1 MFGLLA
7 ANAISTTG
15 SMMTLV
21 AIPWFVLQ
29 TTGSAAKT
37 GIATAVAALPVIL
50 GSALGGA
57 LVDRLGFKTASVLA
71 DLGSAA
77 SVILIPLMY
86 HTTGLAFW
94 QLLLFVFLR
103 GLFDSPGNTARTS
116 MLPDLAD
123 RAGLPRSQVNAAS
136 QGIQRGAALL
146 GPAIAGVLIAFI
158 GASHVLWVDAGSFAV
173 SALIVTVAI
182 PGLLVGRADVSRSA
196 GYLSEILDGLRFVR
210 RNGLLLA
217 IALTAAASNFCDGL
231 LTVAAPVY
239 AQDVLG
245 RPIDL
250 GMMFSGLGAGGL
262 TGILLFGRYGTHAS
276 RRLLFGAG
284 FIGVGLAFGTLLLLP
299 GRIGVVA
306 AMFLGGVAAGP
317 INPILLTVFQDHT
330 LPEMRGRIFGLL
342 TAVAWSM
349 IPVGRLLGGYLV
361 EWTGLRVALAVIAA
375 GYLLAGFTASV
386 APIFS
391 RMDR

>member
-1 MFGLLA
+1 
-7 ANAISTTG
+7 
-15 SMMTLV
+15 MMTLV

-37 GIATAVAALPVIL
+37 GITTAVAALPVIL
-50 GSALGGA
+50 GSALGGV

-71 DLGSAA
+71 DIGSAA
-77 SVILIPLMY
+77 SVILIPLVY

-217 IALTAAASNFCDGL
+217 IAMTAAASNFCDGL

-239 AQDVLG
+239 ARDVLG
-245 RPIDL
+245 RSIDL

-262 TGILLFGRYGTHAS
+262 IGILLFGRYGTRVS
-276 RRLLFGAG
+276 RRVLFGAG
-284 FIGVGLAFGTLLLLP
+284 FVGVGLAFSALLLMP
-299 GRIGVVA
+299 GRPGVVS

-342 TAVAWSM
+342 TAVAWSV
-349 IPVGRLLGGYLV
+349 IPVGRLLGGYV
-361 EWTGLRVALAVIAA
+361 IEWMGLRVALAAIAA
-375 GYLLAGFTASV
+375 GYLMAGLTAFV

-391 RMDR
+391 RMDKAVEQHLDTNAG

>member
-1 MFGLLA
+1 
-7 ANAISTTG
+7 
-15 SMMTLV
+15 MMTLV

-37 GIATAVAALPVIL
+37 GITTAVAALPVIL
-50 GSALGGA
+50 GSALGGV

-77 SVILIPLMY
+77 SVILIPLVY

-217 IALTAAASNFCDGL
+217 IAMTAAVTNFCDGL

-239 AQDVLG
+239 ARDVLG
-245 RPIDL
+245 RSIDL

-262 TGILLFGRYGTHAS
+262 IGILLFGRYGTRVS
-276 RRLLFGAG
+276 RRVLFGAG
-284 FIGVGLAFGTLLLLP
+284 FVGVGLAFSALLLMP
-299 GRIGVVA
+299 GRPGVVS

-342 TAVAWSM
+342 TAVAWSV
-349 IPVGRLLGGYLV
+349 IPVGRLLGGYV
-361 EWTGLRVALAVIAA
+361 IEWMGLRVALAAIAA
-375 GYLLAGFTASV
+375 GYLMAGLTAFV

-391 RMDR
+391 RMDKAVEQHLDTNAG